1 MDGKIKKMENVED
14 FKKVYKVFSEPPYNE
29 EYARGEIEKI
39 FDEYNQNGYIYG
51 VYNEDECV
59 GLVAIERG
67 AKKDQPVKYDDEN
80 TMYLADVAVLDKY
93 RRTGLGSQL
102 MLYAVLQSKALGYK
116 KMYMR
121 TLEKGKSMSY
131 GIAKKIGFKLI
142 PNVYQDVERERTD
155 GTIGTLKNIFLEIN
169 LVDLDKTTAINAIKR
184 VCEKDVYEKDAGL
197 EK

>member
-1 MDGKIKKMENVED
+1 METKD
-14 FKKVYKVFSEPPYNE
+14 FEKVYRVFSEPPYNE
-29 EYARGEIEKI
+29 EYTEGEIEEI
-39 FDEYNQNGYIYG
+39 FNEYNQSGYIYG
-51 VYNEDECV
+51 AYNEDECV

-67 AKKDQPVKYDDEN
+67 AKKDQPVSFEDEN
-80 TMYLADVAVLDKY
+80 IMYLADVAVLDKY

-131 GIAKKIGFKLI
+131 GIAKKIGFKQI
-142 PNVYQDVERERTD
+142 PNVFQDVERERTD
-155 GTIGTLKNIFLEIN
+155 GTIGTLKNIFLEID
-169 LVDLDKTTAINAIKR
+169 LETLDKTTAMNAIKQ
-184 VCEKDVYEKDAGL
+184 VCEKEKDI